1 MAKQKSEVKLKA
13 RRDASLEA
21 VPYQLPT
28 VREQRK
34 EGKLYLTIEYN
45 RPRWQQMLGADQT
58 CERTFG
64 LDEYGQRVYEYC
76 DGRRTVRQVIGQ
88 FAKRTK
94 VSKPEAETAVTR
106 FMRTLI
112 AKGLIAM
119 QMEKPSA

>member
-1 MAKQKSEVKLKA
+1 MS
-13 RRDASLEA
+13 A
-21 VPYQLPT
+21 VPCPT
-28 VREQRK
+28 PVVRKKREND
-34 EGKLYLTIEYN
+34 KLHLTVEFV
-45 RPRWQQMLGADQT
+45 RPRWQQMLGAEQI
-58 CERTFG
+58 CERTFA

-76 DGRRTVRQVIGQ
+76 DGRRTVRQVVDK

-94 VSKPEAETAVTR
+94 VSQPEAETAVTR